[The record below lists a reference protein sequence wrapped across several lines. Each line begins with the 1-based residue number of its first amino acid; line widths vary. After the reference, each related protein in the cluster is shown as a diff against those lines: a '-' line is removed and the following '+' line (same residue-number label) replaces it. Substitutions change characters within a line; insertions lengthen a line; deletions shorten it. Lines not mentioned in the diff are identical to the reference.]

1 MAELEDSEL
10 GELLDVSIATET
22 KKIIEGDRD
31 QFFEKIDISNFDD
44 EIVKSFTNRSK
55 TAGSKQYDNMVK
67 PYDVLDCAAP
77 PYNMAYLTQLYEVSP
92 IHASAIDA
100 RVDNVVGLGWY
111 FDYTEKTKRER
122 EAKAAKEEERI
133 QFDGVLAKEKS
144 RLYTQLQEMLGHN
157 EIEEVLNAMV
167 TDAYTTGNG
176 YLEVGR
182 TVEGNIGYLGHIP
195 AKDIRVR
202 NKKDGF
208 VQYVDGN
215 PIFFRNFGDR
225 ETTDP
230 FKKDMNPNEIIHYK
244 IYSPTNQY
252 YGVPEVVS
260 VVEAIAGIQYATKY
274 NLEYFENKAVP
285 RYIIKLKNVQI
296 NEAQQAKLMK
306 FFETTTK
313 NTSHRSLMVPI
324 VGSEKSDISF
334 EAVET
339 GKQEASFG
347 EYIEMNMMLILA
359 RHRIAKGY
367 LGISDGQGLS
377 SSRDAD
383 KIFKDSVTGPQQRI
397 LEKKLARVM
406 SELTE
411 RFEFKLAEYSLTD
424 EKTQSEIDERYL
436 RMGVMVPDEVRSNL
450 GYSRRTDGN
459 GDDPVDARALAI
471 LGAKAAASK
480 QTYEQ
485 NNAGQRAR
493 DKERTAN
500 NTDSTHSATG
510 RNPKGAGR
518 VQQ

>member
-1 MAELEDSEL
+1 MAELDSDDM
-10 GELLDVSIATET
+10 GEVLNITIATET
-22 KKIIEGDRD
+22 KKIVSGDKD
-31 QFFEKIDISNFDD
+31 QFFEKIHLSDFDD
-44 EIVKSFTNRSK
+44 NIVKSFTNRSK
-55 TAGSKQYDNMVK
+55 TAGAKQYESMVQ
-67 PYDVLDCAAP
+67 PYDVLDCAPP
-77 PYNMAYLTQLYEVSP
+77 PYNMAYLTQLYEISP
-92 IHASAIDA
+92 IHAAAVDA

-111 FDYTEKTKRER
+111 FDYTEKTKRDR
-122 EAKAAKEEERI
+122 EAVAADEEERI
-133 QFDGVLAKEKS
+133 RFDRILAKEKA
-144 RLYTQLQEMLGHN
+144 RLTTMLEDMTGGD
-157 EIEEVLNAMV
+157 EIEEVLNAV
-167 TDAYTTGNG
+167 VKDAYTTGNG
-176 YLEVGR
+176 YFEIGR
-182 TVEGNIGYLGHIP
+182 TVEGKIGYLGHIP
-195 AKDIRVR
+195 SKDIRVR
-202 NKKDGF
+202 NKKDGY

-215 PIFFRNFGDR
+215 PIFFRNFGD
-225 ETTDP
+225 TTKADP

-244 IYSPTNQY
+244 VYSPTNQY

-260 VVEAIAGIQYATKY
+260 VVDSIAGIQYATKY

-313 NTSHRSLMVPI
+313 QTSHRSLMVPI
-324 VGSEKSDISF
+324 VGSDKSDISF

-367 LGISDGQGLS
+367 LGISDGAGLS
-377 SSRDAD
+377 SSRDSD

-397 LEKKLARVM
+397 LEKKLTRPIR
-406 SELTE
+406 ELSD

-436 RMGVMVPDEVRSNL
+436 RMGVYLPDEVRSNL
-450 GYSRRTDGN
+450 GYSRRPDGH
-459 GDDPVDARALAI
+459 GDDPMDARALAI
-471 LGAKAAASK
+471 LGERTAASK

-485 NNAGQRAR
+485 TNRGNRAR
-493 DKERTAN
+493 DRERAAN
-500 NTDSTHSATG
+500 NPDSKHSATG
-510 RNPKGAGR
+510 RNPKGEGR